1 MEAILLGLLYIN
13 LTMKKILFIILLC
26 LNIQLTYG
34 IDYSPYSNRYSGYTR
49 VSSERTYERIGY
61 TSQYGD
67 GFSNNKSTF
76 GYPRNTYINPKST
89 FGKTTYDNYH
99 YNAIYPGNTYDN
111 YHSNYSS
118 GGGGRPGQ
126 PRKVKGYDGN
136 GNEIGDKSPESGTG
150 LGWLAGHDFW
160 EDEYK
165 YTYYYVKGDG
175 WYRSDGKTTQKWT
188 STGGWHWSWFGNS
201 TNPPSGSTQG
211 YHENPVPIGDGL
223 VPLSLLCLGYILY
236 RRRSNFFV

>member
-1 MEAILLGLLYIN
+1 
-13 LTMKKILFIILLC
+13 MKKILFIILLC

-34 IDYSPYSNRYSGYTR
+34 TTFNSASSIYGRDRG
-49 VSSERTYERIGY
+49 VSTSEYRIGY

-76 GYPRNTYINPKST
+76 GYPRNTYINHKST

-99 YNAIYPGNTYDN
+99 SNAIYPGNTYDN

-118 GGGGRPGQ
+118 GGGRPGGQ
-126 PRKVKGYDGN
+126 PRRVRGYDDN
-136 GNEIGDKSPESGTG
+136 GNYKDTDGQGNPSDPSKGMWKDGYEYYYEDGYWYRTKDGKNWEKWSSYFD
-150 LGWLAGHDFW
+150 LGWLAW
-160 EDEYK
+160 N
-165 YTYYYVKGDG
+165 
-175 WYRSDGKTTQKWT
+175 WYPGRPHS
-188 STGGWHWSWFGNS
+188 GNA
-201 TNPPSGSTQG
+201 THYQQN
-211 YHENPVPIGDGL
+211 NPVPIGDGL

>member
-1 MEAILLGLLYIN
+1 MEEILLGLLYIN

-34 IDYSPYSNRYSGYTR
+34 IDYSSYSNRYGGYNSVPT
-49 VSSERTYERIGY
+49 EQTYRRIGY
-61 TSQYGD
+61 TSQYGG

-99 YNAIYPGNTYDN
+99 SNAIYPGNTYDN

-118 GGGGRPGQ
+118 GT
-126 PRKVKGYDGN
+126 PRRAKGSGSSDGITVTY
-136 GNEIGDKSPESGTG
+136 ETSWKSG
-150 LGWLAGHDFW
+150 LLHTT
-160 EDEYK
+160 YK
-165 YTYYYVKGDG
+165 ITYTYPDGHQEVEYV
-175 WYRSDGKTTQKWT
+175 TE
-188 STGGWHWSWFGNS
+188 WFGYFS
-201 TNPPSGSTQG
+201 IDHYAAEQAEKRAEQWAASHS
-211 YHENPVPIGDGL
+211 VPIGDGL